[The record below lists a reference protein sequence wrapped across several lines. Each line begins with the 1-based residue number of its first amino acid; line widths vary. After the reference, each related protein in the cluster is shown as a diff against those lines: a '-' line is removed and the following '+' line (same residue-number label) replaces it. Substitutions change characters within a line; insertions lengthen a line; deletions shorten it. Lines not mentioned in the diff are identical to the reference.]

1 MESPGQ
7 KSGWK
12 VYSNFLR
19 KGFHKAFEDFRPA
32 SKTEMYVFTWHWL
45 VLPSSNKIH
54 HLTPSDLWHLT
65 SSDMIISPDREEAE
79 ETADPS
85 EAKLKRLVLGCYEC
99 SVHVD
104 FTTYH
109 VCINEWISHV
119 TRPVF
124 RDIKHLQNI
133 IVMKTSL
140 LLYPKYNFLQFG
152 KCSQHQ

>member
-12 VYSNFLR
+12 EYCNFLR

-32 SKTEMYVFTWHWL
+32 SITEMDVFTWPWFC
-45 VLPSSNKIH
+45 H
-54 HLTPSDLWHLT
+54 HLILT
-65 SSDMIISPDREEAE
+65 SSDINIVPDREEAE

-99 SVHVD
+99 SVYID

-133 IVMKTSL
+133 IVMKTFFILNITFSNL
-140 LLYPKYNFLQFG
+140 ASAHNINKKKQSTTFDA
-152 KCSQHQ
+152 